1 MGKKTKANQ
10 NSTGFCFYF
19 LLFFFSEM
27 KSLDLVINL
36 SNFEKRI
43 GSGRAFLFKF
53 FFFFFFFFFFH
64 GVGWESE
71 NLSQRR
77 TLRDAEG
84 QLRFLLKFMIST

>member
-53 FFFFFFFFFFH
+53 FFFFFFH

>member
-53 FFFFFFFFFFH
+53 FFFFFFFH

>member
-53 FFFFFFFFFFH
+53 FFFFFFFFFM
-64 GVGWESE
+64 GLVG
-71 NLSQRR
+71 NLR
-77 TLRDAEG
+77 T
-84 QLRFLLKFMIST
+84 

>member
-1 MGKKTKANQ
+1 
-10 NSTGFCFYF
+10 
-19 LLFFFSEM
+19 M

-43 GSGRAFLFKF
+43 GSGRAFLFK
-53 FFFFFFFFFFH
+53 FFFFFFFFFH

>member
-1 MGKKTKANQ
+1 VSSEKAKKKRREEMGKKTKANQ

-53 FFFFFFFFFFH
+53 FSFFFSW
-64 GVGWESE
+64 GW
-71 NLSQRR
+71 L
-77 TLRDAEG
+77 G
-84 QLRFLLKFMIST
+84 I